1 MSSVEAFTE
10 LDAAARTL
18 RAGELRAV
26 FLPNLGMLGASLQHR
41 GEELLG
47 RVQELASFA
56 QSGRTCGIP
65 LLYPWANRLAE
76 TRYIVAGKT
85 VSLEA
90 ASRIGHDDK
99 GLPMHG
105 IPWSRLAWRVTGQD
119 GSNLQAELDWTRPEL
134 LDVFPFPHHVEM
146 NIALLSDSLTIET
159 ILRANESGAVPV
171 SFGFHPYVKIPNA
184 PRSTWQVQLPAMSQ
198 LRLDAKNIPTG
209 DETPFPA
216 FDAKLGAHGF
226 DDGFKLL
233 DSHARFSIMGNGRRV
248 TVEFVKGYSHAQIFA
263 PPAHDYIAFEP
274 MTAPTNALVSGRG
287 LRIVSPGEIF
297 RATFRIAIAS

>member
-1 MSSVEAFTE
+1 MSSVESFTE
-10 LDAAARTL
+10 LDPTARTL
-18 RAGELRAV
+18 RAGELRTV

-47 RVQELASFA
+47 RVNDLASFA

-65 LLYPWANRLAE
+65 LLYPWANRLASRHY
-76 TRYIVAGKT
+76 TVVGKA

-90 ASRIGHDDK
+90 ASHIGHDDQ

-105 IPWSRLAWRVTGQD
+105 VPWSRLAWRVTEQD
-119 GSNLQAELDWTRPEL
+119 DSTLQAELDWTTTEL
-134 LDVFPFPHHVEM
+134 LSVFPFPHRVEM
-146 NIALLSDSLTIET
+146 NIALLSDNLTIET
-159 ILRANESGAVPV
+159 ILRANESSPVPV
-171 SFGFHPYVKIPNA
+171 SFGFHPYLKIPNA
-184 PRSTWQVQLPAMSQ
+184 ARVTWQVHLPAMSR

-209 DETPFPA
+209 AETPFPA
-216 FDAKLGAHGF
+216 FDAKLGERRF

-233 DSHARFSIMGNGRRV
+233 DSHARFSIMGNGRRI
-248 TVEFVKGYSHAQIFA
+248 TVEFVEGYSYAQIFA

-287 LRIVSPGEIF
+287 LRIVAPGEIF
-297 RATFRIAIAS
+297 RATFRVVVQT